1 MRSVH
6 TSVFRINES
15 CEKSRDLEIIGP
27 VYAGQKKYVYMYFM
41 CLYIVYI
48 LRASPL
54 AAGPPPCRTRASLL
68 CGLRKFVAG
77 AGAAAG
83 AGAWRWRILWISIEM
98 NSMDSMELSG
108 GFYDCL

>member
-54 AAGPPPCRTRASLL
+54 AAGPLAGHVLRCCVDCENLL
-68 CGLRKFVAG
+68 LELELQLELEHG
-77 AGAAAG
+77 AG
-83 AGAWRWRILWISIEM
+83 
-98 NSMDSMELSG
+98 
-108 GFYDCL
+108 GFCGFL